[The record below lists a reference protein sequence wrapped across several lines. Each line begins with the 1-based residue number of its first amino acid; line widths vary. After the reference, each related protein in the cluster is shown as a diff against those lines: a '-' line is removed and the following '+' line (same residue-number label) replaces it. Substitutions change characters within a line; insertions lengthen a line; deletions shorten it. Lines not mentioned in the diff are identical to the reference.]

1 MMRYSLSSL
10 PILITVDPISSAIIR
25 IELTDQ
31 RTASVWKNHFQSIKN
46 NGFLAQGVTSDNG
59 TGLCAAQEVIF
70 ADVAWQLDTFH
81 GIAHRLGDWCRRLE
95 KSAYTA
101 IENEQQRYRVLDSA
115 VSDDVIDSRID
126 SYLVACEK
134 AKQAIDL
141 YELFT
146 YLYKILIEQL
156 NVFDSNGHQRL
167 CCDVKE
173 TMEIVL
179 ELMVS
184 LGHKSI
190 IKEVHSI
197 QKALPDLLSYLD
209 EVDIAL
215 KNCQKLSTNEDALQA
230 LYLAWQFHLAV
241 IKSKV
246 CSRKHNAIAERDFYL
261 ELAALFIDD
270 KDVYTTLKE
279 QVYAEL
285 DMIVQASSMVE
296 CINSILRPYL
306 TNSKNQITQ
315 SFLNTFMFYHNH
327 RRYHAGKRKGKT
339 PMEILTGQPQTED
352 WIALLLK
359 EIEPKEQTCLLTA

>member
-1 MMRYSLSSL
+1 MCSSRSH
-10 PILITVDPISSAIIR
+10 ICR
-25 IELTDQ
+25 
-31 RTASVWKNHFQSIKN
+31 
-46 NGFLAQGVTSDNG
+46 
-59 TGLCAAQEVIF
+59 
-70 ADVAWQLDTFH
+70 AWQLDTFH
-81 GIAHRLGDWCRRLE
+81 GVAHRLGDWCRRLE
-95 KSAYTA
+95 NSADTA

-115 VSDDVIDSRID
+115 VSDDVIDKRID

-146 YLYKILIEQL
+146 YLYQILIEPL
-156 NVFDSNGHQRL
+156 NVFYSNGHQRL

-209 EVDIAL
+209 EVDIAI

-230 LYLAWQFHLAV
+230 LYLAWQWNKAV

-270 KDVYTTLKE
+270 KDAYTTLKE

-306 TNSKNQITQ
+306 NNSKNQLTQ

-327 RRYHAGKRKGKT
+327 RRYHAGSLQGKT

-359 EIEPKEQTCLLTA
+359 EIEPKEQTGLLTA